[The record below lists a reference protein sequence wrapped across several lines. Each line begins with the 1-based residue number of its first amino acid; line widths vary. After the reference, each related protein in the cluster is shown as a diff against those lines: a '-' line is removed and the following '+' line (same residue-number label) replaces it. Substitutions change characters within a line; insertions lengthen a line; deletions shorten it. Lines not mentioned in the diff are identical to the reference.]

1 MYLYFALQGAGIKFP
16 GVDALTSLE
25 LYNVAVRPCLY
36 YGCSSVYLSPVQ
48 LRNIDKFQNRILKQ
62 CLGLNKCARS
72 SVLLKATGIN
82 TISDTVNISS
92 LNILKSC
99 ILSTSL
105 CNDFYCMLLK
115 DDYLQ
120 NYAKNT
126 LFYRVSKFCKNGKI
140 HLSRFIHDS
149 SYCKTVKKKL
159 NHRMYTSPDSNGIID
174 TLRGLFINYDNNS
187 RYLANCLLKA
197 F

>member
-1 MYLYFALQGAGIKFP
+1 MGRNPFTTDPQWFIDSELLKTEDSIPYLGSMLGDPKGKAHCESRIRATTRSYFALQGAGIKFL
-16 GVDALTSLE
+16 GVDAVTSLE

-62 CLGLNKCARS
+62 CLGLNKCALS

-105 CNDFYCMLLK
+105 CNDFYCMLLN
-115 DDYLQ
+115 DDYL
-120 NYAKNT
+120 
-126 LFYRVSKFCKNGKI
+126 
-140 HLSRFIHDS
+140 
-149 SYCKTVKKKL
+149 KTTPK
-159 NHRMYTSPDSNGIID
+159 YII
-174 TLRGLFINYDNNS
+174 LQG
-187 RYLANCLLKA
+187 
-197 F
+197 